1 MNLAPAEKEKIVE
14 ICERND
20 IEFCAVFG
28 SFARGE
34 ATEESDIDLLVR
46 FSKSKGFDWADAA
59 LEIED
64 ALGRKV
70 DLATENMIGK
80 DIRESVY
87 RDLKV
92 LFDKSAKNRKDV
104 GEFIVKG

>member
-1 MNLAPAEKEKIVE
+1 MNLASAEKEKIVE

-20 IEFCAVFG
+20 IELCAVFG

-34 ATEESDIDLLVR
+34 ATETSDIDLLVR
-46 FSKSKGFDWADAA
+46 FSKTKGFDWVDAA

-70 DLATENMIGK
+70 DLVTENSLSPH
-80 DIRESVY
+80 IREFVLKDLQVLY
-87 RDLKV
+87 RK
-92 LFDKSAKNRKDV
+92 
-104 GEFIVKG
+104 

>member
-1 MNLAPAEKEKIVE
+1 MNLASAEKEKIVK

-20 IEFCAVFG
+20 IEFCALFG

-34 ATEESDIDLLVR
+34 ANEESDIDLLVR
-46 FSKSKGFDWADAA
+46 FAKPIGWAFYGIADE
-59 LEIED
+59 LEK

-70 DLATENMIGK
+70 DLATENMLGK
-80 DIRESVY
+80 RIRESVL

-92 LFDKSAKNRKDV
+92 IYEEA
-104 GEFIVKG
+104 E

>member
-1 MNLAPAEKEKIVE
+1 VVDESLVNMNLAAIEKEKIVE

-20 IEFCAVFG
+20 IEFCALFG

-34 ATEESDIDLLVR
+34 ANEESDIDLLVR
-46 FSKSKGFDWADAA
+46 FSKPIGWAFYGITEE
-59 LEIED
+59 LEK

-80 DIRESVY
+80 RIRESVF

-92 LFDKSAKNRKDV
+92 IYEEAK
-104 GEFIVKG
+104 

>member
-1 MNLAPAEKEKIVE
+1 MNLALAEKEKIVE
-14 ICERND
+14 ICQRND
-20 IEFCAVFG
+20 IEFCALFG

-34 ATEESDIDLLVR
+34 ANSESDIDLLVR
-46 FSKSKGFDWADAA
+46 FSKPIGWAFYGIADE
-59 LEIED
+59 LEK

-80 DIRESVY
+80 RIRESVF

-92 LFDKSAKNRKDV
+92 IYEEAK
-104 GEFIVKG
+104 